1 MIRNIVVSLLIAAG
15 VAWSAWA
22 LLQQAPAEGS
32 GGHAGDTHA
41 GEPHA
46 GKAAKGPHGGKWFKQ
61 GELGLELVLY
71 ETGVPPEFHVYTYKN
86 GEMLPPGA
94 VDVSVSLTRLG
105 GDVNRFEFTPLKDY
119 LRGDGVVTEPHSFDV
134 RIQARHAGE
143 QYEWEYSTHEGRTEI
158 PRALADEA
166 GIETETA
173 GPAVITETLPLT
185 GRVQADPA
193 RVAEVRA
200 RFPGVVQD
208 IRAEI
213 GEQVKA
219 GQTLARIQSNESLQ
233 TYSLKAP
240 IDGVVLQR
248 NLNVGAPTGDAALFV
263 ISDLSQVWVELDA
276 FSRDVDRIE
285 AGQKAV
291 IETLGGRRIPG
302 TVSYVSPVAAHAS
315 QTVQARVV
323 LDNPER
329 KLRPG
334 QFVRGEVTV
343 AEHQVPLAVRES
355 GIQRFRDFKVVFARI
370 GDTYEVRM
378 LDLGR
383 RNGEWAEV
391 LGGLKPG
398 TEYVTGN
405 SYLIKADVEK
415 SGASHA
421 H

>member
-1 MIRNIVVSLLIAAG
+1 MIRNIVLSLLIAAG
-15 VAWSAWA
+15 VAWGAWA
-22 LLQQAPAEGS
+22 LLQRERTESTADHAHNP
-32 GGHAGDTHA
+32 HAGDTHE
-41 GEPHA
+41 GET
-46 GKAAKGPHGGKWFKQ
+46 AKGPHGGKWFEQ
-61 GELGLELVLY
+61 GNFALELVLY

-86 GEMLPPGA
+86 GEMLSPDA
-94 VDVSVSLTRLG
+94 VDVSVALTRLDG
-105 GDVNRFEFTPLKDY
+105 EVNRFEFAPLKEY

-143 QYEWEYSTHEGRTEI
+143 QYEWTYSTYEGRTEI
-158 PRALADEA
+158 PQALADDA

-173 GPAVITETLPLT
+173 GPAVITETIPLT

-193 RVAEVRA
+193 RVAQVRA

-213 GEQVKA
+213 GERVEA

-240 IDGVVLQR
+240 IDGVILQR

-291 IETLGGRRIPG
+291 IETLDGRRVPG

-323 LDNPER
+323 LDNPQR

-334 QFVRGEVTV
+334 QFVRGKITV
-343 AEHQVPLAVRES
+343 AEHEVPLAVRES
-355 GIQRFRDFKVVFARI
+355 AIQRFRDFKVVFARI

-378 LDLGR
+378 LELGR

-415 SGASHA
+415 SGASHD